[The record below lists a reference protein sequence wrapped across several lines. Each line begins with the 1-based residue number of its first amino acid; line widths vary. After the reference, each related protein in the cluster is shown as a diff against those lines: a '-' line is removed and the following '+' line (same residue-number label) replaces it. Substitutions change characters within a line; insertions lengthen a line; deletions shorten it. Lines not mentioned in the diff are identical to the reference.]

1 MGKVIDFYKSSPHGK
16 EFFSNDFPAV
26 VDYFLVVSSSFSWV
40 IEVTSILLKENSVKP
55 NIKLK
60 QIGLDSLLAKI

>member
-1 MGKVIDFYKSSPHGK
+1 M
-16 EFFSNDFPAV
+16 
-26 VDYFLVVSSSFSWV
+26 DYFLVVSSSFSWV